1 MSTQNIFFKTDY
13 FDVKI
18 ISATKTNIKKEFSMN
33 FDTNQ
38 KINFLRELM
47 KKNKI
52 TAYLVTSSD
61 FHESEY
67 PEEFFKTRK
76 FISGFSGSSGTA
88 FITLKN
94 SYLWTDG
101 RYFLQAEKEIFGS
114 EIKLFKSGIKGT
126 PTIKNFIKST
136 LKKGDCLAFD
146 GRTTTYKFFKDLEE
160 ISKLNKFNLNTNF
173 DLIND
178 IWKDRPKLSKKEIF
192 ILEKKYS
199 GKSTEKKLEELRD
212 LMRNKNV
219 NCHILSS
226 LDDISWLFNLRGNDI
241 KYTPVILAYSIIY
254 LDKAILFVDESK
266 ISSVVNAYLQNNH
279 IEVRNYDEFYNHL
292 NGLKKTSK
300 ILLDFEKINASI
312 YNNINEE
319 IALINEPNPEVNM
332 KSIKNKIEIKNNYK
346 AHIKDGIAMTKF
358 IFWLKNNIKKT
369 KINEL
374 DVVKKIEYFRKLQ
387 EGFKEPSF
395 ETIAAYGKNAAMMHY
410 LPNSKNFS
418 ELKAKNLILIDSGGQ
433 YLEGT
438 TDITRTI
445 SLGEVDKN
453 IKKHYTYVLKSLITL
468 SKAIFP
474 HRTLGGNLDAI
485 ARNIIWELG
494 LDYRSSTGHGVGHF
508 LNVHEGPNVFRPSAN
523 CVIHPNMVS
532 TIEPGIYIENSHG
545 IRIENETLTSKIFE
559 NEYGEFLEFKTI
571 TFVPIDLDAID
582 FSCLSNSEKKWLNC
596 YHELVFKK
604 ISPYLN
610 ENEKEWLKNQ
620 TRKI

>member
-1 MSTQNIFFKTDY
+1 MSTQNIFFKTNY

-18 ISATKTNIKKEFSMN
+18 LLATKTNIKKEFSMN
-33 FDTNQ
+33 FNTNQ
-38 KINFLRELM
+38 KINSLRELM
-47 KKNKI
+47 KKNEI

-76 FISGFSGSSGTA
+76 FISGFSGSSGTVL
-88 FITLKN
+88 ITLNK

-101 RYFLQAEKEIFGS
+101 RYFIQAETEIFGS
-114 EIKLFKSGIKGT
+114 EINLFKSGIKGT
-126 PTIKNFIKST
+126 PTIKDFIKST
-136 LKKGDCLAFD
+136 LKKGDLLAFD
-146 GRTTTYKFFKDLEE
+146 GRTITYKFFKDLEK
-160 ISKLNKFNLNTNF
+160 ISKLNKFNINNNF
-173 DLIND
+173 DLINY
-178 IWKDRPKLSKKEIF
+178 IWEDRPKLSKEKIF
-192 ILEKKYS
+192 ILEEKYS
-199 GKSTEKKLEELRD
+199 GKSTEKKLEELRA
-212 LMRNKNV
+212 LMKSKGA

-241 KYTPVILAYSIIY
+241 KYNPVILAYSIIY
-254 LDKAILFVDESK
+254 LDKAILFIDESK
-266 ISSVVNAYLQNNH
+266 ISSNVNTYLQNNH
-279 IEVRNYDEFYNHL
+279 IEVKNYDEFYNY
-292 NGLKKTSK
+292 LKSLRKSSR
-300 ILLDFEKINASI
+300 IILDFNKINASI
-312 YNNINEE
+312 YNTIDKE
-319 IALINEPNPEVNM
+319 IFLINEPNPEVNM
-332 KSIKNKIEIKNNYK
+332 KSIKNKVEIKNNYK

-358 IFWLKNNIKKT
+358 IFWLKNNIQ
-369 KINEL
+369 KIKISEL
-374 DVVKKIEYFRKLQ
+374 DVVKKLEYFRTLQ

-410 LPNSKNFS
+410 LPNSKKNS

-438 TDITRTI
+438 TDVTRTI
-445 SLGEVDKN
+445 SLGEVDTN
-453 IKKHYTYVLKSLITL
+453 IKKHYTYVLKSLISL
-468 SKAIFP
+468 SKTIFP

-508 LNVHEGPNVFRPSAN
+508 LNVHEGPNIFRPSAN
-523 CVIHPNMVS
+523 CIIHNNMVS

-545 IRIENETLTSKIFE
+545 IRIENETLTSKVFE
-559 NEYGEFLEFKTI
+559 NEYGEFLKFKTL

-582 FSCLSNSEKKWLNC
+582 FTYLSSGEKKWLNC

-610 ENEKEWLKNQ
+610 KNEKKWLENQ